1 MGQQSDKSLLLMLSL
16 LHTGRSRHQEDT
28 MPSMTTSKV
37 SRWDQHGREHIVH
50 VQKSGMQRTLTC
62 DTCGWRKGAQ
72 FLPWLKAEEHL
83 AEAHQ
88 ATVDPSA

>member
-1 MGQQSDKSLLLMLSL
+1 
-16 LHTGRSRHQEDT
+16 

-37 SRWDQHGREHIVH
+37 SRWDQHGREHIVRVRRAG
-50 VQKSGMQRTLTC
+50 VQRSLVC

-72 FLPWLKAEEHL
+72 FLPWLKAQEHL

-88 ATVDPSA
+88 ATLDPSAEA